1 MSSRKG
7 SFEPTGLT
15 VTYNKLGSITVDE
28 LRHALIEDL
37 NILRDLYNIQYVR
50 PARLKIFPVD
60 EYGREVKLRRP
71 GGGRIHLMDTYHL
84 RPICKDYDL

>member
-1 MSSRKG
+1 MGTRNG

-28 LRHALIEDL
+28 LKHALIE
-37 NILRDLYNIQYVR
+37 DLYNIQYVR
-50 PARLKIFPVD
+50 PARLKIYPVD